1 VVPNPFILI
10 RREKLLKPLKWS
22 TPTPACLAFAFV
34 PVAAGSSIERAAG
47 SRSGNEERAGSR
59 SRYGRNARSGIGS
72 APSFATRTAAGIYA
86 ESTGSTAYTAT

>member
-1 VVPNPFILI
+1 MK
-10 RREKLLKPLKWS
+10 EG
-22 TPTPACLAFAFV
+22 AGAFAV
-34 PVAAGSSIERAAG
+34 GAASL
-47 SRSGNEERAGSR
+47 SR